1 VDDNDTPGSGALGL
15 DIAMIV
21 DGTKYG
27 TDHERY
33 CISGIV
39 KLIDLA
45 EHPHPVP
52 NYHLSPEYAREKTAE
67 QHRFDGEK
75 WEPTLKRNRLTA
87 GITSS
92 GWMSIVRRNNVQ
104 LEDGRHYP
112 ILEIPKD
119 IDVKIDKGAALLAVL
134 RSSVGEGSRLPATTE
149 LGVKWCVV
157 DFLLWGKQGSAVYR
171 VCTELCVQISRAM
184 NTRQHQVSIRRSV
197 LL

>member
-1 VDDNDTPGSGALGL
+1 
-15 DIAMIV
+15 MIV

-39 KLIDLA
+39 RLSDIA

-52 NYHLSPEYAREKTAE
+52 NYHLSPEYAREKTAI
-67 QHRFDGEK
+67 QYRLGGEE
-75 WEPTLKRNRLTA
+75 WEPTSKRNRLTA
-87 GITSS
+87 GLTSS
-92 GWMSIVRRNNVQ
+92 GWMSILRRENVQ

-119 IDVKIDKGAALLAVL
+119 VHVKIEKGAALLAVL
-134 RSSVGEGSRLPATTE
+134 RSSVGDDSRLPSSTG

-157 DFLLWGKQGSAVYR
+157 DFLLWGKQESAVCR
-171 VCTELCVQISRAM
+171 VGTELHVQISRAM
-184 NTRQHQVSIRRSV
+184 NTLQHRVSIRRSV
-197 LL
+197 LF